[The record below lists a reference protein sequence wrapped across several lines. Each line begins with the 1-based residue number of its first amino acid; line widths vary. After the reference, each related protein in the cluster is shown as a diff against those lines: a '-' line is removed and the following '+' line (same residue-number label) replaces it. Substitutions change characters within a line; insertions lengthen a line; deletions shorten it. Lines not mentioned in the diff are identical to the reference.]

1 MPEHTFSDG
10 RTVKWS
16 GANICICTKC
26 EEIFNSVAAFNH
38 HLKYSKSKKGHAIHD
53 VTGMPRNSRGYL
65 VTSLNDQ
72 FQNIN
77 ICKHC
82 GTQLGE
88 EDLNFVECPYCG
100 EEDYDD
106 GD

>member
-1 MPEHTFSDG
+1 MPTAELWNGETIEWTG
-10 RTVKWS
+10 L
-16 GANICICTKC
+16 NICFCTVCKD
-26 EEIFNSVAAFNH
+26 IFNSVAAFDKHIKN
-38 HLKYSKSKKGHAIHD
+38 GVHD
-53 VTGMPRNSRGYL
+53 TTGMPRNSRGYL
-65 VTSLNDQ
+65 VTALNNQ
-72 FQNIN
+72 FQDVVN
-77 ICKHC
+77 CKHC